1 MAKPHQKTSPAAI
14 EKRKRMDQA
23 LKLRAR
29 GKLYREIAEDLGIGQ
44 TTAYDYVQAA
54 MKEIP
59 RENAEIVFNLD
70 VDRLDKAMDALW
82 PAVLE
87 GDVKAIEAM
96 LKIHDKRVKL
106 FHLDKVHGKGDDTGD
121 NVIATLAKAV
131 LVAHEQQKDDGDD

>member
-14 EKRKRMDQA
+14 EKRQRMDQA